1 MIDGINI
8 NNLSLYDLRI
18 FTTSWA
24 FVFAQRTSCFTTLW
38 LYLSSSRPVPQTA
51 TRRNSQL
58 LTAWRRSKSQICQI
72 WELNHV
78 SQSISSQSSESSESS
93 ESSHISIHF
102 SHHEIF
108 YQIPR
113 ASAESPEVFQHAI
126 SEAWASRPRS
136 WKSSRHWNWFVQAGH
151 SWTQLDTAGHVGTST
166 RQCWAS
172 CGEKKWSKWH
182 MTPRIQ
188 MDLEIYRNP

>member
-93 ESSHISIHF
+93 HISIHF

-151 SWTQLDTAGHVGTST
+151 SWTQLDMWGPVPGSAGQVVV
-166 RQCWAS
+166 
-172 CGEKKWSKWH
+172 KKNDLNDTWH
-182 MTPRIQ
+182 
-188 MDLEIYRNP
+188 LESRWI